1 MNLKITIIVPAAT
14 IIAALSFLAPSC
26 SLMTTEAQSPPSINY
41 YINID
46 GEGNTVSL
54 PIADED

>member
-1 MNLKITIIVPAAT
+1 MNLKIIIIVPTTAILAV
-14 IIAALSFLAPSC
+14 LSLFAPSC
-26 SLMTTEAQSPPSINY
+26 SLRTTEAQSPPSINY